1 MTTLERTIRA
11 FSRSQHCGGHVP
23 SRCCYRWVLILL
35 FLVGVFVRMWGV
47 GFRHATW
54 DEEQIVGGGYAIING
69 MYALFTGHDHPRLGY
84 REIVSIYGIFGKYLA
99 ILPCMIASVLRNW
112 CPANVLAR
120 IVVSLLP
127 SIATLYLVD
136 RLCRLLSD
144 SKALRVG
151 ALAVLAVAF
160 KHVETAHFAVADSLS
175 AFVAT
180 ACLLYLMRWC
190 MQPARK
196 ADLVICALLAAVGA
210 STRINVG
217 GCLVLTIA
225 LTIVAREWIQSSRLA
240 ITPLLIAG
248 TTFVL
253 AFLLINIP
261 YILHW
266 RLWLEVLT
274 THLGEMDNI
283 VRWHCLYYL
292 CMTPALGM
300 GGGIAAVVLLG
311 LLVSLKRRYL
321 RIVYPLVLYVLIFYI
336 FLSLS
341 NCAVHRWII
350 PMIPVLAVFGG
361 VFVDCLHSTL
371 CAKLNLRTANTVVAG
386 VLFTATL
393 PAAYHVALFDL
404 NLTERD
410 TTYLQVAR
418 FVNSHGPAERWVGQ
432 PIVHFGMP
440 APYDLDMIKDSQ
452 ELDSGRFDY
461 AILDDFVHPLHWPFP
476 ELLLRFSE
484 KQQDTNRL
492 VQYIR
497 TNWQLVAEYKSK
509 YYTSWADGIARQNIF
524 WIYRRPPQ
532 NRTKAACW
540 GAFNVSRSLTLG
552 SASTERAASRLPCKF
567 RQPLPPFYDVLLLAV
582 TGNAFS
588 TKAKTGG
595 GDRKTA
601 LQEGSEIARWLAWA
615 ERYANRHDPLAE
627 GNELPTYTPDEKIR
641 RKVEQGLDPDGD
653 SSDFTWSPPRQPR

>member
-1 MTTLERTIRA
+1 
-11 FSRSQHCGGHVP
+11 
-23 SRCCYRWVLILL
+23 
-35 FLVGVFVRMWGV
+35 MWGV

-69 MYALFTGHDHPRLGY
+69 LYALFTGHDHPGLGH

-99 ILPCMIASVLRNW
+99 VLPCIIASALRNW
-112 CPANVLAR
+112 CPANVLTR

-127 SIATLYLVD
+127 NVATLYLVD
-136 RLCRLLSD
+136 RLCQLLSN

-151 ALAVLAVAF
+151 ALALLVLAF

-190 MQPARK
+190 MQPVRK

-225 LTIVAREWIQSSRLA
+225 FTVVANEWNQRRRFA
-240 ITPLLIAG
+240 ITPLLIVG

-266 RLWLEVLT
+266 RLWFEVLT
-274 THLGEMDNI
+274 THLGEMDNF

-300 GGGIAAVVLLG
+300 GSGITAFVLLG
-311 LLVSLKRRYL
+311 LIVSLKRRYL
-321 RIVYPLVLYVLIFYI
+321 RIVYPLVFYVLIFYT

-341 NCAVHRWII
+341 KCAVHRWII
-350 PMIPVLAVFGG
+350 PMIPVLVVFGG
-361 VFVDCLHSTL
+361 IFVDWLYSIL
-371 CAKLNLRTANTVVAG
+371 RAKLNLRTANIAIAL
-386 VLFTATL
+386 VLITATL
-393 PAAYHVALFDL
+393 NAAYHVTLFDL

-418 FVNSHGPAERWVGQ
+418 FVNSHDPAERWVGQ

-440 APYDLDMIKDSQ
+440 PPYDLDMIKDSQ

-461 AILDDFVHPLHWPFP
+461 AILDDFKHPLHWPFP
-476 ELLLRFSE
+476 DFLLCFSE
-484 KQQDTNRL
+484 KEQDTNRL
-492 VQYIR
+492 VQHIR
-497 TNWQLVAEYKSK
+497 MNWQLVAEYKSK
-509 YYTSWADGIARQNIF
+509 YYTPWADGIARQNIF
-524 WIYRRPPQ
+524 WIYRHP
-532 NRTKAACW
+532 A
-540 GAFNVSRSLTLG
+540 
-552 SASTERAASRLPCKF
+552 
-567 RQPLPPFYDVLLLAV
+567 
-582 TGNAFS
+582 
-588 TKAKTGG
+588 
-595 GDRKTA
+595 
-601 LQEGSEIARWLAWA
+601 
-615 ERYANRHDPLAE
+615 PLAPEHRQLNMEHDAARE
-627 GNELPTYTPDEKIR
+627 GAVK
-641 RKVEQGLDPDGD
+641 KQ
-653 SSDFTWSPPRQPR
+653 